1 MALEPAPPTQQ
12 YDPPP
17 QKKILDSSKD
27 QTQPLSLLVSLM
39 SKIEKN
45 EHCFIPILANICLN
59 TRCTK

>member
-45 EHCFIPILANICLN
+45 EHCFIPILG
-59 TRCTK
+59 